1 VSTLELCHDDGFAR
15 SGELTLEDS
24 EEVAVVSK
32 ANGREQSDD
41 DRSKRASDEMAS
53 RPAESEEAMQEATA
67 IPKFDLAEQIM
78 AEQRKIAA
86 TRRRGPGK
94 RANPPK
100 QERFESIARTI
111 EPLPVSSEQGQIIA
125 EIVARDIRTLCG
137 GDASS
142 PRR

>member
-1 VSTLELCHDDGFAR
+1 
-15 SGELTLEDS
+15 
-24 EEVAVVSK
+24 VSK
-32 ANGREQSDD
+32 VNGREQSDD
-41 DRSKRASDEMAS
+41 NRPKRSSDETTS
-53 RPAESEEAMQEATA
+53 RPAEFEEAMQEATG

-111 EPLPVSSEQGQIIA
+111 EPLALSSEQEQIIA
-125 EIVARDIRTLCG
+125 EIVARDIQTLCG
-137 GDASS
+137 GGACG